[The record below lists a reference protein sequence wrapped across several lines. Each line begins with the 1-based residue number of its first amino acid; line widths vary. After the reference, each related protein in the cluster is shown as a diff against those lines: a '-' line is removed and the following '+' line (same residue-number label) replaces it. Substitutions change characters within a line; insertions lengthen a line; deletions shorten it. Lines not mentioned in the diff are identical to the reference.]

1 MGVDSTDHK
10 KWVRNLNTEGE
21 NAMAWTK
28 GVTIS
33 VKVPINWES
42 MTERTRQRLR
52 QTVGRDTRVIRAFLG
67 IIEQYE
73 DELLTGR
80 KKNKIHDGKLDKLT
94 LTAIKVKAGYGQR
107 ATVLHD
113 IKDRFPRISTNEL
126 QECRQTAVALYES
139 YLALRVKKGRSPSRP
154 TSINSSR
161 RIPRWVFSRR
171 FKLIEKRTS
180 VSRWWLDIRD
190 SLDSVQEKRTRHDRL
205 SIPLK
210 ISPYHL
216 NQIRR
221 GEVKAVQIF
230 TDRKRKWWVTI
241 AVRIHI
247 DDSPEENLPVAILGV
262 DLGIEKAACAT
273 ILTPEKTR
281 GTRYF
286 VQREKVDVI
295 KKFDRLVADLQ
306 REMHTRRNQGLS
318 YDRVTERLR
327 QMRSKRENVAREYDR
342 VLVHQL
348 LDYISE
354 LSKKFTLY
362 VAIGRLKNI
371 RMRARKGN
379 YRGRRFRG
387 MIHSWAFARITNSLK
402 HGLVQQGWKVS
413 GKDPRFRAVPEGWTS
428 IMCWK
433 CGSKGK
439 RPKQN
444 YFHCPSCGYSI
455 NADLNGSANIAARML
470 TLTKSLHSVRGL
482 GLWTRAVVR
491 GTTNRRARPKA
502 QRRISKRLSKGK
514 SLLSKKESTSDSGES
529 AAVHFVQSDL
539 VSFSD
544 GTGRSD
550 NDPAV
555 VRTVETLSVVGSDV
569 PTSGQEKEARSSG
582 GIPSR

>member
-1 MGVDSTDHK
+1 MTK
-10 KWVRNLNTEGE
+10 T
-21 NAMAWTK
+21 MAWSK

-52 QTVGRDTRVIRAFLG
+52 QTVGRDTRVIRVFLG
-67 IIEQYE
+67 IIEQNE
-73 DELLTGR
+73 DKLLTG
-80 KKNKIHDGKLDKLT
+80 KNKDRIHDGDLDKLT
-94 LTAIKVKAGYGQR
+94 MTALKVKSGYSQR
-107 ATVLHD
+107 LTVPHD
-113 IKDRFPRISTNEL
+113 FKVRFPRISQNEIT
-126 QECRQTAVALYES
+126 ECRQTAVALYES
-139 YLALRVKKGRSPSRP
+139 YLKLKRKKGWNASRP
-154 TSINSSR
+154 TSINGTR
-161 RIPRWVFSRR
+161 RIPRWVFSQR
-171 FKLIEKRTS
+171 FKLIEKKTS

-190 SLDSVQEKRTRHDRL
+190 SLDSVQERRTRHDRL

-210 ISPYHL
+210 ISPFHL
-216 NQIRR
+216 NQINK
-221 GEVKAVQIF
+221 GEVKAVQLF

-241 AVRIHI
+241 AVRIPI
-247 DDSPEENLPVAILGV
+247 DESPEKNLPVAILGI

-273 ILTPEKTR
+273 LLTPEKTR
-281 GTRYF
+281 ETNYF
-286 VQREKVDVI
+286 VQRDKVTVI
-295 KKFDRLVADLQ
+295 RKYDRLVADLQ
-306 REMHTRRNQGLS
+306 RETYTRRNNGLS
-318 YDRVTERLR
+318 NDRVVEKLR
-327 QMRSKRENVAREYDR
+327 RIRSKRENVAREYDR
-342 VLVHQL
+342 VLVRQL

-354 LSKKFTLY
+354 LSKKYTLY

-371 RMRARKGN
+371 RMRAKRGN

-387 MIHSWAFARITNSLK
+387 MIHSWAFARITDSLK
-402 HGLVQQGWKVS
+402 HGLAQQGWKVH

-433 CGSKGK
+433 CGAKGK

-455 NADLNGSANIAARML
+455 NADLNGSANIAARLL

-491 GTTNRRARPKA
+491 GTTNRRARLKA
-502 QRRISKRLSKGK
+502 RKKISKKSSKGK
-514 SLLSKKESTSDSGES
+514 SLLSKKESTSGSGES
-529 AAVHFVQSDL
+529 AAFHFVQSDL

-544 GTGRSD
+544 GTDESD

-555 VRTVETLSVVGSDV
+555 ANTVETFSVVGSDV